1 MEIIDCNLNGLKIIK
16 PKIFGDSR
24 GFFFESFE
32 FDRYRDLVGIEDN
45 FVQDNISMSSAGV
58 LRGLH
63 FQLNNTQGKLVTV
76 IKGTVFDVAV
86 DIRKKSETFGKWFGV
101 VLSDENH
108 WQLWIPKGFAH
119 GFYVMSENA
128 YFHYKCTN
136 FYDPASEVSIIWN
149 DPNIGIKWPITVQPT
164 LSAKDLS
171 GKLLCELPTSRLL

>member
-1 MEIIDCNLNGLKIIK
+1 MEIIDCNLDGIKIIK
-16 PKIFGDSR
+16 PKFFGDSR

-32 FDRYRDLVGIEDN
+32 FNRYRDLVGIEDN

-76 IKGTVFDVAV
+76 IKGSVFDVAV
-86 DIRKKSETFGKWFGV
+86 DIRKNSKTFGKWFGV
-101 VLSDENH
+101 ILSDENH

-119 GFYVMSENA
+119 GFYVMSKNA
-128 YFHYKCTN
+128 YFHYKCTD
-136 FYDPASEVSIIWN
+136 FYDPKSEVSIIWN
-149 DPNIGIKWPITVQPT
+149 DPNIGIEWPITVDPT

-171 GKLLCELPTSRLL
+171 GKLLKELPKNKLL